1 MCWIESAPSSGETGS
16 GAKLL
21 FSRQFEDENDLTE
34 TVKACLKF
42 EPPDP
47 VVLNPELPGTDIRPV
62 SLFVVND
69 ERRTVG
75 TKNTSV
81 SAPIL

>member
-1 MCWIESAPSSGETGS
+1 MFWIESVLSSGGTGS
-16 GAKLL
+16 DAKLL
-21 FSRQFEDENDLTE
+21 FSRQFEDENGLSE

-62 SLFVVND
+62 PFFVVND
-69 ERRTVG
+69 ER
-75 TKNTSV
+75 
-81 SAPIL
+81 